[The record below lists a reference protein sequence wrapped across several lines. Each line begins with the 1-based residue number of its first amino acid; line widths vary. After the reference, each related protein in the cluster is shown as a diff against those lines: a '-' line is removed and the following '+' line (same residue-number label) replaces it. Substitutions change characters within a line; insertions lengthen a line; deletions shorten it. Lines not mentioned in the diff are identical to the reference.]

1 MYEGEI
7 KEILI
12 KEVTRYMFL
21 YNDLLLLTNMDKKKC
36 VVCVELDTTPFPW
49 IYGKYINSQKD
60 CNDDFGFQI
69 ITENETLNLLG
80 KDYAN
85 KKEWIKN
92 FITGKNQN
100 KKVFDNIFRNR
111 EETKKFKSNFILKK
125 EIPRAN
131 LLKFSEIYEK
141 EQKRS
146 TVRNSSTMNIS
157 ETTKDDEKPKLYMK
171 KKKEKFT
178 KYDKTYFKEFT
189 KKTIFDSIGV
199 CVSTISF
206 NKFNDENELLY
217 DKGEILIV
225 FEKINF
231 CGFIK

>member
-1 MYEGEI
+1 
-7 KEILI
+7 
-12 KEVTRYMFL
+12 
-21 YNDLLLLTNMDKKKC
+21 
-36 VVCVELDTTPFPW
+36 
-49 IYGKYINSQKD
+49 
-60 CNDDFGFQI
+60 
-69 ITENETLNLLG
+69 
-80 KDYAN
+80 
-85 KKEWIKN
+85 
-92 FITGKNQN
+92 
-100 KKVFDNIFRNR
+100 
-111 EETKKFKSNFILKK
+111 
-125 EIPRAN
+125 
-131 LLKFSEIYEK
+131 
-141 EQKRS
+141 
-146 TVRNSSTMNIS
+146 VRNSSTMNIS